1 VSKIIK
7 TIVSDCKI
15 SGNLNAPRSG
25 AFEIELNGKL
35 VYSKFNTS
43 EFPTEKELKKI
54 FQ

>member
-7 TIVSDCKI
+7 AIVSNCKI
-15 SGNLNAPRSG
+15 SGNLNSPRTGS
-25 AFEIELNGKL
+25 FEIEVDGKL

-43 EFPTEKELKKI
+43 KFPTEKELKKI

>member
-1 VSKIIK
+1 MSKIIK
-7 TIVSDCKI
+7 TIVSDCQI
-15 SGNLNAPRSG
+15 SGNLNSPRSG

-43 EFPTEKELKKI
+43 EFPTEQELKKI